1 MENDAKSK
9 LQPQWFTEILP
20 PLLLFSSLK
29 TIMPNQSSEFIS
41 GQESTLSLDCWLSWL
56 KQFVFLWH
64 SPLKLRLPVGSV
76 VKNPPAN
83 AEDTGF
89 ISESG
94 RSPGKGNGNPPQYSC
109 LEKSQGQRNLVG
121 YSPWACKRVEQNL
134 VNKQQQT
141 NNSRTWVW

>member
-1 MENDAKSK
+1 MKKDAEPT
-9 LQPQWFTEILP
+9 LLPPWFPEILSNFP
-20 PLLLFSSLK
+20 FE
-29 TIMPNQSSEFIS
+29 TCHGWADSSEVIS
-41 GQESTLSLDCWLSWL
+41 RHESPISAACWLSWL